1 MEPLLKK
8 KKLLF
13 IQLNELNLELVQ
25 KYSNNINFKFFNK
38 NFFKKLMVTSSETNY
53 ELLEPWIQWA

>member
-1 MEPLLKK
+1 MKTISKK

-38 NFFKKLMVTSSETNY
+38 NFFEKLLITDSETNY
-53 ELLEPWIQWA
+53 DLL

>member
-38 NFFKKLMVTSSETNY
+38 NFFKIDGYQL
-53 ELLEPWIQWA
+53 